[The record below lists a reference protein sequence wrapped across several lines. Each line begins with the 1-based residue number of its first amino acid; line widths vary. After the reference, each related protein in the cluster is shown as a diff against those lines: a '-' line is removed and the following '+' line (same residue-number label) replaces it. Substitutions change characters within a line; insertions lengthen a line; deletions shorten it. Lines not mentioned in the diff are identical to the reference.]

1 MHFEYTAKSNS
12 GKTLSGVLSAGAVDE
27 VRRLLRQQNL
37 FPLTIRQAGRGKRR
51 SGPFFRWPRSRISK
65 QDLMTFTSQLAI
77 MCRAGIDLASALD
90 NISQQCPHPRLK
102 ETLRQIHT
110 DVLSGKSVS
119 AALKSYEHVFGASYI
134 ASVASAEAS
143 GRLPEVLKRLAAL
156 LRNELQMR
164 HTLRTL
170 MAYPILLTCVSAI
183 VVVILTFF
191 VLPQFSLVFEQ
202 MDITVPATTAIL
214 VGAANAVRQ
223 HWWLWLGIAA
233 AAVVAGSM
241 FIFSRPGRRWI
252 DWLSLNLIVIR
263 DVTRALIIGR
273 TLRQLGMMVDSGVP
287 LLDGLR
293 LTKSAI
299 RNSLVADFYS
309 KLETEIVNG
318 RGLGSSFLAC
328 PFVPPGAAQMVA
340 TAEQTG
346 TLAVVTQMVGE
357 FFEEQGQTRLR
368 EVATILEPV
377 IIVIMGIVVAFVVS
391 SVMLPIFDF
400 AATPQ

>member
-1 MHFEYTAKSNS
+1 
-12 GKTLSGVLSAGAVDE
+12 
-27 VRRLLRQQNL
+27 
-37 FPLTIRQAGRGKRR
+37 
-51 SGPFFRWPRSRISK
+51 
-65 QDLMTFTSQLAI
+65 
-77 MCRAGIDLASALD
+77 
-90 NISQQCPHPRLK
+90 
-102 ETLRQIHT
+102 
-110 DVLSGKSVS
+110 
-119 AALKSYEHVFGASYI
+119 
-134 ASVASAEAS
+134 
-143 GRLPEVLKRLAAL
+143 VLKRLAAL